1 MKTVYSAP
9 NLALVSIFRN
19 ILEAHGIRCRIKNE
33 FLSSGL
39 GEIPPIECWPQLCVE
54 DDVFAEASRIVQ
66 ENLAEDDQSAAWRC
80 EACGEDIEGQFTQ
93 CWKCG
98 KGRPD

>member
-19 ILEAHGIRCRIKNE
+19 ILEAHGIPCRITNE

-39 GEIPPIECWPQLCVE
+39 GEIPPIECWPQLRVE
-54 DDVFAEASRIVQ
+54 DDAFAEASRIVQ
-66 ENLAEDDQSAAWRC
+66 ENLAEDDQGAAWRC
-80 EACGEDIEGQFTQ
+80 GACGEDIEGQFAQ

-98 KGRPD
+98 KSRPD